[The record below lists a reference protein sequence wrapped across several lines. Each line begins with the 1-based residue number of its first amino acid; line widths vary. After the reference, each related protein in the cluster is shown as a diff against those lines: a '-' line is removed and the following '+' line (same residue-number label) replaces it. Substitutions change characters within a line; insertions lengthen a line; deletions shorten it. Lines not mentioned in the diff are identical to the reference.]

1 MEEYTSDGG
10 DLYQLALEN
19 LEERESFSY
28 IRRGRMSGDFSGFQ
42 ELEFAESAEMTGY
55 GTDKASGGGRYQQT
69 GGSGAVDYTFTYAW
83 PRLEKQYK
91 DPYPGQETEERE
103 LVNFSLPFYSAVVR
117 TEQGED
123 GTTVYTAD
131 YSRKIL
137 SDVNLGLLNCV
148 LPDGYRIYWA
158 PDGQEAAEGVERAVV
173 TAVMDENYQFDS
185 ITVEYALYGGVQDV
199 GRLEGVTEF
208 VFDDKG
214 GGGCGAGRAERG
226 GRHLAAAGGG
236 QPHSPHPGGGRLPDL
251 LPHRHGGEHLS
262 QLLPGGK

>member
-1 MEEYTSDGG
+1 MPGRRRPFCGGRENASLAGPKDSSACDLDLSWMEEYTSDGG

-131 YSRKIL
+131 YSGKNFVGCEPGAVKLR
-137 SDVNLGLLNCV
+137 
-148 LPDGYRIYWA
+148 A
-158 PDGQEAAEGVERAVV
+158 P
-173 TAVMDENYQFDS
+173 
-185 ITVEYALYGGVQDV
+185 
-199 GRLEGVTEF
+199 GRLQDLLGP
-208 VFDDKG
+208 
-214 GGGCGAGRAERG
+214 GRARRPQREWRE
-226 GRHLAAAGGG
+226 
-236 QPHSPHPGGGRLPDL
+236 PW
-251 LPHRHGGEHLS
+251 
-262 QLLPGGK
+262 